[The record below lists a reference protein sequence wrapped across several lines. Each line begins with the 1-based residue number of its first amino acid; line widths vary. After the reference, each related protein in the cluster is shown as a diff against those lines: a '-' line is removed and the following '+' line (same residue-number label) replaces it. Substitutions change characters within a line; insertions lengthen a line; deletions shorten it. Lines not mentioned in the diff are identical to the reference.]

1 MRAHLIIAALATIT
15 VNNPASAGDT
25 YLETTCITRGR
36 DPTMATVRMAN
47 GRAVLRPAGGSFV
60 VANLKYQTLKD
71 GSIFVHVSADNSRGR
86 LVVSFQPE
94 TNIGLLTFKLKNRK
108 EPTQFEAI
116 CATQLGDLDDLP

>member
-15 VNNPASAGDT
+15 VNNPASAGGT
-25 YLETTCITRGR
+25 YIETTCITRGR
-36 DPTMATVRMAN
+36 DPTMATVRLAN

-60 VANLKYQTLKD
+60 AARVRYQTVSD
-71 GSIFVHVSADNSRGR
+71 GSIFVHVSADNPRGT

-94 TNIGLLTFKLKNRK
+94 TNMGLLTFKLKNRK
-108 EPTQFEAI
+108 EPTQFGAV